1 MKPILTTILALA
13 FVSQAWAQTQYG
25 GCPDRAQAY
34 QERYERSQQSR
45 DLVCYQKALE
55 RELRGPQRYGCP
67 SSAQYYQAV
76 YERYQRSS
84 DLVCYQQAL
93 ERELR

>member
-34 QERYERSQQSR
+34 QERYERSR
-45 DLVCYQKALE
+45 DLVCYQKALK
-55 RELRGPQRYGCP
+55 RELRG
-67 SSAQYYQAV
+67 
-76 YERYQRSS
+76 
-84 DLVCYQQAL
+84 
-93 ERELR
+93 